1 MSKVIT
7 IANQKGGVAKTTTSI
22 NLAAA
27 LSQLG
32 SKVLLVDF
40 DPQGNASSGV
50 GIDKN
55 ALDKSVY
62 DAVVNN
68 VPAEMLLVKN
78 VRLNLDVLPAKMDL
92 AGAELELVTAIS
104 REVRLKD
111 ALEEV
116 RSGYDYVI
124 IDSPPSLG
132 LLTINALTAA
142 DEYIV
147 PIQCEYYALEGLSQL
162 LNTIKLIQKSLNPR
176 LKLCGIIMTMYDYRT
191 NLSKQVVDD
200 VRASFGK
207 QVFQTVI
214 PRNVRLS
221 EAPSYGVSII
231 DYDPKIERCGKL
243 FGNGKGGAGSW
254 LRLKEGLARAWVR
267 FCRFLMKKKF

>member
-1 MSKVIT
+1 M
-7 IANQKGGVAKTTTSI
+7 
-22 NLAAA
+22 
-27 LSQLG
+27 
-32 SKVLLVDF
+32 
-40 DPQGNASSGV
+40 
-50 GIDKN
+50 
-55 ALDKSVY
+55 
-62 DAVVNN
+62 
-68 VPAEMLLVKN
+68 
-78 VRLNLDVLPAKMDL
+78 
-92 AGAELELVTAIS
+92 ELVTAIS

-231 DYDPKIERCGKL
+231 DYDPKS
-243 FGNGKGGAGSW
+243 KGAESY
-254 LRLKEGLARAWVR
+254 LEMAKEVLARG
-267 FCRFLMKKKF
+267 

>member
-111 ALEEV
+111 ALDEV

-231 DYDPKIERCGKL
+231 DYDPKS
-243 FGNGKGGAGSW
+243 KGAESY
-254 LRLKEGLARAWVR
+254 LEMAKEVLARG
-267 FCRFLMKKKF
+267 

>member
-22 NLAAA
+22 TLAAA

-40 DPQGNASSGV
+40 DPQGNTSSGV

-231 DYDPKIERCGKL
+231 DYDPKS
-243 FGNGKGGAGSW
+243 KGAESY
-254 LRLKEGLARAWVR
+254 LEMAKEVLARG
-267 FCRFLMKKKF
+267 

>member
-40 DPQGNASSGV
+40 DPQGNTSSGV

-111 ALEEV
+111 TLEEV

-231 DYDPKIERCGKL
+231 DYDPKS
-243 FGNGKGGAGSW
+243 KGAESY
-254 LRLKEGLARAWVR
+254 LEMAKEVLARG
-267 FCRFLMKKKF
+267 

>member
-200 VRASFGK
+200 VRACFGK

-231 DYDPKIERCGKL
+231 DYDPKS
-243 FGNGKGGAGSW
+243 KGAESY
-254 LRLKEGLARAWVR
+254 LEMAKEVLARG
-267 FCRFLMKKKF
+267 

>member
-176 LKLCGIIMTMYDYRT
+176 WNYYD
-191 NLSKQVVDD
+191 
-200 VRASFGK
+200 
-207 QVFQTVI
+207 
-214 PRNVRLS
+214 NV
-221 EAPSYGVSII
+221 
-231 DYDPKIERCGKL
+231 
-243 FGNGKGGAGSW
+243 
-254 LRLKEGLARAWVR
+254 
-267 FCRFLMKKKF
+267 

>member
-68 VPAEMLLVKN
+68 VPAEMLLVK
-78 VRLNLDVLPAKMDL
+78 M
-92 AGAELELVTAIS
+92 
-104 REVRLKD
+104 
-111 ALEEV
+111 
-116 RSGYDYVI
+116 Y
-124 IDSPPSLG
+124 G
-132 LLTINALTAA
+132 LI
-142 DEYIV
+142 
-147 PIQCEYYALEGLSQL
+147 
-162 LNTIKLIQKSLNPR
+162 
-176 LKLCGIIMTMYDYRT
+176 
-191 NLSKQVVDD
+191 
-200 VRASFGK
+200 
-207 QVFQTVI
+207 
-214 PRNVRLS
+214 
-221 EAPSYGVSII
+221 
-231 DYDPKIERCGKL
+231 
-243 FGNGKGGAGSW
+243 
-254 LRLKEGLARAWVR
+254 
-267 FCRFLMKKKF
+267 

>member
-55 ALDKSVY
+55 SLDKSVY

-68 VPAEMLLVKN
+68 VPAELLLVKN
-78 VRLNLDVLPAKMDL
+78 VRPNLDVLPAKMDL

-116 RSGYDYVI
+116 RNGYDYVI

-231 DYDPKIERCGKL
+231 DYDPKS
-243 FGNGKGGAGSW
+243 KGAESY
-254 LRLKEGLARAWVR
+254 LEMAKEVLARG
-267 FCRFLMKKKF
+267 

>member
-40 DPQGNASSGV
+40 DPNGYPSSGI

-231 DYDPKIERCGKL
+231 DYDPKS
-243 FGNGKGGAGSW
+243 KGAESY
-254 LRLKEGLARAWVR
+254 LEMAKEVLARG
-267 FCRFLMKKKF
+267 

>member
-40 DPQGNASSGV
+40 DPQGNTSSGV

-55 ALDKSVY
+55 VLDKSVY

-231 DYDPKIERCGKL
+231 DYDPKS
-243 FGNGKGGAGSW
+243 KGAESY
-254 LRLKEGLARAWVR
+254 LEMAKEVLARG
-267 FCRFLMKKKF
+267 

>member
-7 IANQKGGVAKTTTSI
+7 IANQKGGVAKTTTAV

-32 SKVLLVDF
+32 KKVLLVDF

-62 DAVVNN
+62 DAIVNN
-68 VPAEMLLVKN
+68 VPADLLLVEA
-78 VRLNLDVLPAKMDL
+78 VRPKLDVLPAKMDL

-104 REVRLKD
+104 REVRLKN
-111 ALEEV
+111 ALADLREA
-116 RSGYDYVI
+116 YDYVI

-142 DEYIV
+142 DQYIV

-162 LNTIKLIQKSLNPR
+162 LNTIKLIQKSLNPQ
-176 LKLCGIIMTMYDYRT
+176 LKLCGIVMTMYDYRT

-200 VRASFGK
+200 VRDSFGQ
-207 QVFQTVI
+207 QVFSSII

-221 EAPSYGVSII
+221 EAPSYGLSII
-231 DYDPKIERCGKL
+231 DYDPKS
-243 FGNGKGGAGSW
+243 KGSESYMELA
-254 LRLKEGLARAWVR
+254 KEVLARG
-267 FCRFLMKKKF
+267 

>member
-55 ALDKSVY
+55 VLDKSVY

-231 DYDPKIERCGKL
+231 DYDPKS
-243 FGNGKGGAGSW
+243 KGAESY
-254 LRLKEGLARAWVR
+254 LEMAKEVLARG
-267 FCRFLMKKKF
+267 

>member
-40 DPQGNASSGV
+40 DPQSNASSGV

-231 DYDPKIERCGKL
+231 DYDPKS
-243 FGNGKGGAGSW
+243 KGAESY
-254 LRLKEGLARAWVR
+254 LEMAKEVLARG
-267 FCRFLMKKKF
+267 

>member
-104 REVRLKD
+104 REVRLKE

-231 DYDPKIERCGKL
+231 DYDPKS
-243 FGNGKGGAGSW
+243 KGAESY
-254 LRLKEGLARAWVR
+254 LEMAKEVLTRG
-267 FCRFLMKKKF
+267 

>member
-62 DAVVNN
+62 DAVNN

-231 DYDPKIERCGKL
+231 DYDPKS
-243 FGNGKGGAGSW
+243 KGAESY
-254 LRLKEGLARAWVR
+254 LEMAKEVLARG
-267 FCRFLMKKKF
+267 

>member
-214 PRNVRLS
+214 PRNGRLS

-231 DYDPKIERCGKL
+231 DYDPKS
-243 FGNGKGGAGSW
+243 KGAESY
-254 LRLKEGLARAWVR
+254 LEMAKEVLARG
-267 FCRFLMKKKF
+267 

>member
-176 LKLCGIIMTMYDYRT
+176 LKLCGIIMTKYDYRT
-191 NLSKQVVDD
+191 NLSKPVVDD

-231 DYDPKIERCGKL
+231 DYDPKS
-243 FGNGKGGAGSW
+243 KGAESY
-254 LRLKEGLARAWVR
+254 LEMAKEVLARG
-267 FCRFLMKKKF
+267 

>member
-27 LSQLG
+27 LSKLG

-78 VRLNLDVLPAKMDL
+78 VRLNLDVLPAKMD
-92 AGAELELVTAIS
+92 
-104 REVRLKD
+104 
-111 ALEEV
+111 
-116 RSGYDYVI
+116 
-124 IDSPPSLG
+124 
-132 LLTINALTAA
+132 
-142 DEYIV
+142 
-147 PIQCEYYALEGLSQL
+147 
-162 LNTIKLIQKSLNPR
+162 
-176 LKLCGIIMTMYDYRT
+176 
-191 NLSKQVVDD
+191 
-200 VRASFGK
+200 
-207 QVFQTVI
+207 
-214 PRNVRLS
+214 
-221 EAPSYGVSII
+221 
-231 DYDPKIERCGKL
+231 
-243 FGNGKGGAGSW
+243 
-254 LRLKEGLARAWVR
+254 
-267 FCRFLMKKKF
+267 

>member
-78 VRLNLDVLPAKMDL
+78 IRLNLDVLPAKMDL

-231 DYDPKIERCGKL
+231 DYDPKS
-243 FGNGKGGAGSW
+243 KGAESY
-254 LRLKEGLARAWVR
+254 LEMAKEVLVR
-267 FCRFLMKKKF
+267 G

>member
-78 VRLNLDVLPAKMDL
+78 IRLNLDVLPAKMDL

-231 DYDPKIERCGKL
+231 DYDPKS
-243 FGNGKGGAGSW
+243 KGAESY
-254 LRLKEGLARAWVR
+254 LEMAKEVLARG
-267 FCRFLMKKKF
+267 

>member
-27 LSQLG
+27 LSKLG

-104 REVRLKD
+104 REVRLK
-111 ALEEV
+111 
-116 RSGYDYVI
+116 
-124 IDSPPSLG
+124 
-132 LLTINALTAA
+132 
-142 DEYIV
+142 
-147 PIQCEYYALEGLSQL
+147 
-162 LNTIKLIQKSLNPR
+162 
-176 LKLCGIIMTMYDYRT
+176 
-191 NLSKQVVDD
+191 
-200 VRASFGK
+200 
-207 QVFQTVI
+207 
-214 PRNVRLS
+214 
-221 EAPSYGVSII
+221 
-231 DYDPKIERCGKL
+231 
-243 FGNGKGGAGSW
+243 
-254 LRLKEGLARAWVR
+254 
-267 FCRFLMKKKF
+267 

>member
-78 VRLNLDVLPAKMDL
+78 VRPNLDVLPAKMDL

-116 RSGYDYVI
+116 RNGYDYVI

-231 DYDPKIERCGKL
+231 DYDPKS
-243 FGNGKGGAGSW
+243 KGAESY
-254 LRLKEGLARAWVR
+254 LEMAKEVLARG
-267 FCRFLMKKKF
+267 

>member
-50 GIDKN
+50 GIDPN

-62 DAVVNN
+62 DEVVNT

-231 DYDPKIERCGKL
+231 DYDPKS
-243 FGNGKGGAGSW
+243 KGAESY
-254 LRLKEGLARAWVR
+254 LEIAKEVLARG
-267 FCRFLMKKKF
+267 

>member
-1 MSKVIT
+1 MGRIIA
-7 IANQKGGVAKTTTSI
+7 IANQKGGVGKTTTSI

-40 DPQGNASSGV
+40 DPQGNTSSGV

-231 DYDPKIERCGKL
+231 DYDPKS
-243 FGNGKGGAGSW
+243 KGAESY
-254 LRLKEGLARAWVR
+254 LEMAKEVLARG
-267 FCRFLMKKKF
+267 

>member
-1 MSKVIT
+1 MSKIIT
-7 IANQKGGVAKTTTSI
+7 IANQKGGVAKTTTAI

-32 SKVLLVDF
+32 QRVLLVDF

-55 ALDKSVY
+55 AIDKSVY
-62 DAVVNN
+62 DVIVNN
-68 VPAEMLLVKN
+68 VPAELLIVKN
-78 VRLNLDVLPAKMDL
+78 VRANLDVLPANVDL

-104 REVRLKD
+104 REVRLKE
-111 ALEEV
+111 ALVEV
-116 RSGYDYVI
+116 KKGYDYVI

-142 DEYIV
+142 DQYIV

-176 LKLCGIIMTMYDYRT
+176 LRLCGIVMTMYDYRT

-200 VRASFGK
+200 VRSSFGK
-207 QVFQTVI
+207 QVFNSII

-221 EAPSYGVSII
+221 EAPSYGLSII
-231 DYDPKIERCGKL
+231 DYDPKS
-243 FGNGKGGAGSW
+243 KGAESYMEMA
-254 LRLKEGLARAWVR
+254 KEVLARG
-267 FCRFLMKKKF
+267 

>member
-27 LSQLG
+27 LSQLD

-231 DYDPKIERCGKL
+231 DYDPKS
-243 FGNGKGGAGSW
+243 KGAESY
-254 LRLKEGLARAWVR
+254 LEMAKEVLARG
-267 FCRFLMKKKF
+267 

>member
-221 EAPSYGVSII
+221 AAPSYGVSII
-231 DYDPKIERCGKL
+231 DYDPKS
-243 FGNGKGGAGSW
+243 KGAESY
-254 LRLKEGLARAWVR
+254 LEMAKEVLARG
-267 FCRFLMKKKF
+267 

>member
-55 ALDKSVY
+55 SLDKSVY

-231 DYDPKIERCGKL
+231 DYDPKS
-243 FGNGKGGAGSW
+243 KGAESY
-254 LRLKEGLARAWVR
+254 LEMAKEVLARG
-267 FCRFLMKKKF
+267 

>member
-7 IANQKGGVAKTTTSI
+7 IANQKGGVAKTTTAI

-32 SKVLLVDF
+32 QKVLLVDF

-68 VPAEMLLVKN
+68 VPAELLLEEA
-78 VRLNLDVLPAKMDL
+78 VRPNLDVLPSKMDL

-104 REVRLKD
+104 RELRLKD
-111 ALEEV
+111 ALQELREV
-116 RSGYDYVI
+116 YDYVI

-142 DEYIV
+142 DQYIV

-162 LNTIKLIQKSLNPR
+162 LNTIRLIQKSLNPQ
-176 LKLCGIIMTMYDYRT
+176 LKLCGIVMTMYDYRT

-200 VRASFGK
+200 VRTSFGK
-207 QVFQTVI
+207 QVFESII

-221 EAPSYGVSII
+221 EAPSYGLSII
-231 DYDPKIERCGKL
+231 DYDPKS
-243 FGNGKGGAGSW
+243 KGAESYME
-254 LRLKEGLARAWVR
+254 LAKEVLVR
-267 FCRFLMKKKF
+267 G

>member
-40 DPQGNASSGV
+40 DPQGNTSSGV

-231 DYDPKIERCGKL
+231 DYDPKS
-243 FGNGKGGAGSW
+243 KGAESY
-254 LRLKEGLARAWVR
+254 LEMAKEVLARG
-267 FCRFLMKKKF
+267 